1 MAPIVTV
8 ITLLIAM
15 AADVVIFLWAYTVLP
30 GREFK
35 APFSARLQGSIIAA
49 VTFEILK
56 YVLIV
61 VVPGYASTSPTAAVF
76 GPVIAVLFFLHL
88 LSQMILFIAAW
99 IATADLEPITTG
111 LIVGDD
117 EWHQDPRL
125 RAPKDAS

>member
-1 MAPIVTV
+1 
-8 ITLLIAM
+8 M

-30 GREFK
+30 GMEFR
-35 APFSARLQGSIIAA
+35 APLRARLHGSILAA

-61 VVPGYASTSPTAAVF
+61 VVPGYASTSPAAAIF

-99 IATADLEPITTG
+99 IATADAGHPSDGPIRNRDQG
-111 LIVGDD
+111 NSRPGV
-117 EWHQDPRL
+117 
-125 RAPKDAS
+125 PKEVS